1 MKRLIVV
8 MGALTL
14 VLAAC
19 GGDSVVETF
28 SELGSGLSSGG
39 SDGAYDDLA
48 TDPTSAPGE
57 EIVEDGVKTASNQ
70 VNLDIAV
77 SDDRKVIRNA
87 SLQLEADDTRDT
99 YDEIV
104 RVTESVG
111 GFVASAEVSPTD
123 EGQQPVI
130 YVTVR
135 IPASELTGALT
146 KFKEASTEVISESQG
161 AQDVTETYID
171 LEAQLTNL
179 TALEVELRA
188 LLEEVRKQPDADP
201 DKLLRVF
208 TEISNT
214 RGQIEQIQGQLNYL
228 SDAVDLATAVVTV
241 QPTPK
246 AVPIVEESWTPAE
259 TVRDASRTLV
269 AGLQDLGD
277 TIITFSIAVL
287 PMLLLI
293 VVIPALILY
302 GIYRW
307 WRSRKEGFPGGPPA
321 QPLPSE

>member
-1 MKRLIVV
+1 MKRLMIIL
-8 MGALTL
+8 GALTL
-14 VLAAC
+14 VLAGC
-19 GGDSVVETF
+19 GGDDVVETF
-28 SELGSGLSSGG
+28 SEIGSGLSGGGDSYATSGTAIA
-39 SDGAYDDLA
+39 S
-48 TDPTSAPGE
+48 GE
-57 EIVEDGVKTASNQ
+57 EFAPDQEDETALNR

-87 SLQLEADDTRDT
+87 SLQLEADDTRAT
-99 YDEIV
+99 YEEIV
-104 RVTESVG
+104 RITESLG
-111 GFVASAEVSPTD
+111 GFVSNAEVAPTD
-123 EGQQPVI
+123 EDQQPVI
-130 YVTVR
+130 HVTVR

-146 KFKEASTEVISESQG
+146 KFKAVATDVVSESQG

-228 SDAVDLATAVVTV
+228 SDAVDLATATISV

-246 AVPIVEESWTPAE
+246 AVPIVAESWTPAE

-269 AGLQDLGD
+269 AALQNLGD
-277 TIITFSIAVL
+277 TAITFVIAVL
-287 PMLLLI
+287 PMLLLL
-293 VVIPALILY
+293 VALPALILY
-302 GIYRW
+302 LAYRW
-307 WRSRKEGFPGGPPA
+307 WRSRQSDQITPPPS
-321 QPLPSE
+321 QPLPAE